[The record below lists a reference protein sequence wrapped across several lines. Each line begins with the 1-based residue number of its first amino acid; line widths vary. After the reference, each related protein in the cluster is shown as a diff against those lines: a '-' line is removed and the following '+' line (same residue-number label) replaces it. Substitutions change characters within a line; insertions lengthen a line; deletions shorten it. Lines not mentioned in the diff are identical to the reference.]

1 MWYVH
6 SGPQKVTRILWL
18 LKSSNYTAVST
29 FAQLPK
35 LCPSHA
41 NGACYSVSVPDATAA
56 GSQTDIYIQIEGPST
71 GWIGLGQGGQNEMR
85 NSNIFIVYPNAS
97 GSNVTLSARLG
108 VGEIEPKYNSKAQV
122 SLLDGSGISNGKMTA
137 NIRCTLFFLIPT
149 HTLGSK
155 LLTGLATTFRLE
167 LRKLGYWHDGSDS
180 KQYGLDMGNQK
191 HLIEFKQPERKSFE
205 TWQHGKPKLQPP
217 GR

>member
-35 LCPSHA
+35 LCPPGA

-85 NSNIFIVYPNAS
+85 NSNIFIVYPDAS
-97 GSNVTLSARLG
+97 GSNVTLSPRLG
-108 VGEIEPKYNSKAQV
+108 VGEIEPKYNSMAQV
-122 SLLDGSGISNGKMTA
+122 SLLDGSGISNGKMIA
-137 NIRCTLFFLIPT
+137 NIRCMLFFLIPT
-149 HTLGSK
+149 HSLGSK
-155 LLTGLATTFRLE
+155 LLTGLADHF
-167 LRKLGYWHDGSDS
+167 
-180 KQYGLDMGNQK
+180 
-191 HLIEFKQPERKSFE
+191 
-205 TWQHGKPKLQPP
+205 
-217 GR
+217 